1 MKNPE
6 YIWYL
11 AAVTEVVSVF
21 LVFRIWKSFDSRF
34 FKILRTLFTL
44 IPIVG
49 PVFYAFT
56 GTPPNR
62 LRSNLMDKPSD
73 ISHMDHGYTP
83 NYSRKWEREKP
94 ELERKI
100 RDLEEKS

>member
-1 MKNPE
+1 MKNLE
-6 YIWYL
+6 YIWFL
-11 AAVTEVVSVF
+11 VAFTEVVSVF
-21 LVFRIWKSFDSRF
+21 LVVRIWKDFDSKL
-34 FKILRTLFTL
+34 FKIFRTLFTL

-56 GTPPNR
+56 GRPPDR

-73 ISHMDHGYTP
+73 ISHVDLGYTP
-83 NYSRKWEREKP
+83 NYSRKWEEEKP

-100 RDLEEKS
+100 RALQDKS